1 MSPNEVQDDPSITR
15 LRLERKHPL
24 AIRWM
29 HWINFPVLLI
39 MILSGI
45 RIYWNTTDNA
55 HLYPHAVY
63 RIGIGSFTLVRLFP
77 ASVWKTLDIPWHVT
91 QGLGDHF
98 FFMWIFAINGAA
110 YVLFLALSGEW
121 RFIVPNRGSL
131 QEAVYAVLALFNLRR
146 KIPTQRKYNGA
157 QRIAYTVVIAMG
169 AGSLITGLAIYK
181 PTQAH
186 YLTTLLGGYEYLQRV
201 PQADLVR
208 CQYRLAQ
215 IALQPLDDGKRAPV
229 AARQHDSVGL
239 RSIDAASDIVGG
251 LGIEQADVQI
261 VDEAQ
266 RCRRHHVKAIR
277 FDKRR
282 CGAVDGVAP
291 GCAEHDGFGGQRT
304 QRFEQR
310 GGGCGCG
317 LAASMR
323 AINSRS

>member
-1 MSPNEVQDDPSITR
+1 MSPNEVTDDPSTTR

-55 HLYPHAVY
+55 HLHPHAVY

-77 ASVWKTLDIPWHVT
+77 PSVWKTLDIPWHVT

-131 QEAVYAVLALFNLRR
+131 KEAAVGVAFAFFHLRR
-146 KIPTQRKYNGA
+146 KLPTQRKYNGA
-157 QRIAYTVVIAMG
+157 QRIAYTIVIAMG

-186 YLTTLLGGYEYLQRV
+186 YLTTLVGGYEWARWEHFWLTMGFCAFLLVHLLQV
-201 PQADLVR
+201 A
-208 CQYRLAQ
+208 LAGWNNFRSMVSGFE
-215 IALQPLDDGKRAPV
+215 IRPANEPSLD
-229 AARQHDSVGL
+229 
-239 RSIDAASDIVGG
+239 
-251 LGIEQADVQI
+251 
-261 VDEAQ
+261 
-266 RCRRHHVKAIR
+266 
-277 FDKRR
+277 
-282 CGAVDGVAP
+282 
-291 GCAEHDGFGGQRT
+291 AERKSWQ
-304 QRFEQR
+304 
-310 GGGCGCG
+310 
-317 LAASMR
+317 
-323 AINSRS
+323 